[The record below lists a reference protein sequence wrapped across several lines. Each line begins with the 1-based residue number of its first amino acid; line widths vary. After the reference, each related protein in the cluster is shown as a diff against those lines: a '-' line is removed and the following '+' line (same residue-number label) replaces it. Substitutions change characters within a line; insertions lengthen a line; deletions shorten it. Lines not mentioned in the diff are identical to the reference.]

1 MKMFPHKHGCIQTN
15 HQKGG
20 GGGQPNMQVAP
31 KTNKRQTHKGK
42 TSKNMAK
49 SLDLSKQAQI

>member
-15 HQKGG
+15 HQK

>member
-1 MKMFPHKHGCIQTN
+1 MVASKQTT
-15 HQKGG
+15 KE

-42 TSKNMAK
+42 TSKNMEK